1 MRHNEEVQKIE
12 LPGLVVCTG
21 LKQAVRGPS
30 PLTGPVVGG
39 PHAVSPVHAVLGGTL
54 ETGDVALPSAYRGI
68 GGETVPTLEKGK
80 YADIISV
87 RGRPDENIRD
97 LSKVKFVM
105 VGGKIYSGLS
115 FR

>member
-1 MRHNEEVQKIE
+1 VSIAVGTDNMQGLLDLDIE
-12 LPGLVVCTG
+12 NLVNAGFT
-21 LKQAVRGPS
+21 
-30 PLTGPVVGG
+30 PLEAIDAATRT
-39 PHAVSPVHAVLGGTL
+39 AANVLGIDKEVGTL
-54 ETGDVALPSAYRGI
+54 ER
-68 GGETVPTLEKGK
+68 GK
-80 YADIISV
+80 YADIISI